1 MSAASARLVDAGVPA
16 IGAAARAAT
25 LPAWPVLLAGLA
37 VAIAAYLI
45 ARSLARLLPVYRAR
59 FADAVSRQ
67 LARAHLFV
75 DPGRLLALNL
85 GVCAGLS
92 AFALWITGSLLVAA
106 LAALAGGALP
116 RLTLALIRRRRL
128 NAFRQQLSDLLMLT
142 AGGLRAGLS
151 LGQALGQ
158 TAAEI
163 DVPARQEVELMLRE
177 QRLGATFEQALAGL
191 ERRMPLEETA
201 LLCAALRIS
210 RETGGNLAETLE
222 ALGDAMRRKVAIEGK
237 IRALTAQGRLQGWA
251 MGMLP
256 VLCALL
262 LWLVEPV
269 AMSALVTTWYGLA
282 TCAVIAVMQLLG
294 LYFLRRVMRIDV

>member
-1 MSAASARLVDAGVPA
+1 M
-16 IGAAARAAT
+16 
-25 LPAWPVLLAGLA
+25 PAWPWLVAGVAGTLL
-37 VAIAAYLI
+37 AYLI
-45 ARSLARLLPVYRAR
+45 ARALARLVPVYRAR
-59 FADAVSRQ
+59 FADSVSRQ

-75 DPGRLLALNL
+75 DPARLLTLNL
-85 GVCAGLS
+85 VVSAGATAL
-92 AFALWITGSLLVAA
+92 ALWLTGSVIAAAIAAVAT
-106 LAALAGGALP
+106 GMLP
-116 RLTLALIRRRRL
+116 RLTLAVLRRRRL

-163 DVPARQEVELMLRE
+163 DAPARQEVELMLRE

-201 LLCAALRIS
+201 LMCAALRIS

-256 VLCALL
+256 LLCALL
-262 LWLVEPV
+262 LWLIEPV

>member
-1 MSAASARLVDAGVPA
+1 MHT
-16 IGAAARAAT
+16 GAQGNA
-25 LPAWPVLLAGLA
+25 LPIWPLLLGGLA
-37 VAIAAYLI
+37 VAILALLI
-45 ARSLARLLPVYRAR
+45 ARSLARLLPAYHAR
-59 FADAVSRQ
+59 FGDAVSRQ

-75 DPGRLLALNL
+75 DPMRLLRINL
-85 GVCAGLS
+85 LAAAGATVL
-92 AFALWITGSLLVAA
+92 ALWVTESVVAATAAA
-106 LAALAGGALP
+106 LASGALP
-116 RLTLALIRRRRL
+116 KLTLAFIRRRRL
-128 NAFRQQLSDLLMLT
+128 DAFRRQLSDLLMLT
-142 AGGLRAGLS
+142 AGGLRAGLGLS
-151 LGQALGQ
+151 QALGQ

-163 DVPARQEVELMLRE
+163 DVPARQEIELMQRE
-177 QRLGATFEQALAGL
+177 QRLGASFEQALAGL

-210 RETGGNLAETLE
+210 RDTGGNLAETLE

-256 VLCALL
+256 LLCALL
-262 LWLVEPV
+262 LWLVEPA
-269 AMSALVTTWYGLA
+269 AMSTLVTTWYGLA

>member
-1 MSAASARLVDAGVPA
+1 MDIAVRAVSPAAWPLLLAAVSAAIL
-16 IGAAARAAT
+16 AA
-25 LPAWPVLLAGLA
+25 LAL
-37 VAIAAYLI
+37 
-45 ARSLARLLPVYRAR
+45 RTLARLLPAYRAR
-59 FADAVSRQ
+59 FADGVSRQ

-75 DPGRLLALNL
+75 DTARLLTLNL
-85 GVCAGLS
+85 VVAATATL
-92 AFALWITGSLLVAA
+92 AALWATGSLVAA
-106 LAALAGGALP
+106 AAVALASGALP
-116 RLTLALIRRRRL
+116 RVTLALIRRRRL

-163 DVPARQEVELMLRE
+163 EVPARQEIELMLRE
-177 QRLGATFEQALAGL
+177 QRLGASFEQALAGL

-201 LLCAALRIS
+201 LFCAALRIS

-222 ALGDAMRRKVAIEGK
+222 ALGDAIRRKVAIEGK

-251 MGMLP
+251 MGLLP
-256 VLCALL
+256 LACALL
-262 LWLVEPV
+262 LSLVEPV

-282 TCAVIAVMQLLG
+282 TCAAIAVMQLLG

>member
-1 MSAASARLVDAGVPA
+1 MQT
-16 IGAAARAAT
+16 GAQADT
-25 LPAWPVLLAGLA
+25 LPLWPLLLGGVA
-37 VAIAAYLI
+37 VAILALLI
-45 ARSLARLLPVYRAR
+45 ARSLARLLPAYHAR
-59 FADAVSRQ
+59 FGDAVSRQ

-75 DPGRLLALNL
+75 DPMRLLRINL
-85 GVCAGLS
+85 LAAAGATVL
-92 AFALWITGSLLVAA
+92 ALWLTKSVVAATAAA
-106 LAALAGGALP
+106 LASGALP
-116 RLTLALIRRRRL
+116 KLTLASDRRRRL
-128 NAFRQQLSDLLMLT
+128 DAFRRQLSDLLMLT
-142 AGGLRAGLS
+142 AGGLRAGLGLS
-151 LGQALGQ
+151 QALGQ

-163 DVPARQEVELMLRE
+163 DVPARQEIELMQRE
-177 QRLGATFEQALAGL
+177 QRLGASFEQALAGL

-210 RETGGNLAETLE
+210 RDTGGNLAETLE

-256 VLCALL
+256 LLCALL
-262 LWLVEPV
+262 LWLVEPT
-269 AMSALVTTWYGLA
+269 AMSTLVTTWYGLA

>member
-1 MSAASARLVDAGVPA
+1 MPAWPWLVAGVAGTLLAYLVARALARLV
-16 IGAAARAAT
+16 
-25 LPAWPVLLAGLA
+25 
-37 VAIAAYLI
+37 
-45 ARSLARLLPVYRAR
+45 PVYRAR
-59 FADAVSRQ
+59 FADSVSRQ

-75 DPGRLLALNL
+75 DPARLLTLNL
-85 GVCAGLS
+85 AVSAGATAL
-92 AFALWITGSLLVAA
+92 ALWLTGSVIAAAIAAVAT
-106 LAALAGGALP
+106 GMLP
-116 RLTLALIRRRRL
+116 RLTLVVLRRRRL

-163 DVPARQEVELMLRE
+163 DAPARQEVELMLRE

-201 LLCAALRIS
+201 LMCAALRIS

-256 VLCALL
+256 LLCALL
-262 LWLVEPV
+262 LWLIEPV